1 MMQKL
6 VGTLSVLLLLLSLQ
20 LSAQTKYWVYLDKK
34 KVDSSRQYVSNTT
47 IANREMLGLPLAQGS
62 DAPVDQQYVDSLQR
76 MGLTVVN
83 RSKWLNAV
91 AVYAAPSQL
100 AMLEKRDFVKGLGP
114 VKVNICQAGI
124 DSGINSNSYRN
135 YAMEQMHAG
144 ILAERQ
150 LDGKGVVIGL
160 IDGNFYKA
168 DRNKGLTRVF
178 EEKKIRGTR
187 DFVDPGSPDFF
198 NNSRRPGDMHGHFV
212 LLHLAGFD
220 PEKQI
225 GFGPASGST
234 FYLARTEDPFRE
246 TRKEEDNWIAAL
258 EWLDSLG
265 VRLVNSSLGYSTDFD
280 DPKENHLPAD
290 MNGRT
295 TPLSKAAQ
303 MAIKEKGMIIV
314 SAAGTID
321 NENNWQ
327 VVSSPADAPDV
338 ITVGA
343 TDMYW
348 EKPSWSATGPDFNT
362 YLKPDVSCFSDKG
375 NSFSAPVITGL
386 VACLL
391 QETPGLKAP
400 QIKEILQRSAHLYP
414 HGNNY
419 MGQGV
424 PDIGKLLQLS
434 KAVNKNMSTAKV
446 IRAGSNEVQVD
457 APDQEKGNTAVLFH
471 KKDERMVL
479 QQELITAADGKF
491 TVKRGKDAARTT
503 ISIRDRV
510 TEIIW

>member
-1 MMQKL
+1 MEKFI
-6 VGTLSVLLLLLSLQ
+6 GSLSVLLLVVLSYS

-34 KVDSSRQYVSNTT
+34 KVDSSRQYVSNAA
-47 IANREMLGLPLAQGS
+47 IANRQMLGLPLIQAS
-62 DAPVDQQYVDSLQR
+62 DAPVDQQYIDSLQS
-76 MGLTVVN
+76 MGIMVVN
-83 RSKWLNAV
+83 RSRWLNAV
-91 AVYAAPSQL
+91 AVYAAPSQM
-100 AMLEKRDFVKGLGP
+100 AMIGKQDFVRGFGP
-114 VKVNICQAGI
+114 VKTDIYQAAA
-124 DSGINSNSYRN
+124 DSSINSSSYRN

-144 ILAERQ
+144 MLAEQQ

-160 IDGNFYKA
+160 IDGNFYRA

-178 EEKKIRGTR
+178 EEKKILGTR
-187 DFVDPGSPDFF
+187 DFVDPGSQDFF
-198 NNSRRPGDMHGHFV
+198 NSSRRPGDMHGHFV
-212 LLHLAGFD
+212 LLHVAGFD
-220 PEKQI
+220 PEKLI

-234 FYLARTEDPFRE
+234 FYLARTEDPFKE

-265 VRLVNSSLGYSTDFD
+265 VRLVNSSLGYNTDFD
-280 DPKENHLPAD
+280 DPKENHMPAE

-295 TPLSKAAQ
+295 TALSKAAE

-321 NENNWQ
+321 DKNNWQ
-327 VVSSPADAPDV
+327 VVSAPADAPDV

-348 EKPSWSATGPDFNT
+348 EKPSWSATGPDFNN

-386 VACLL
+386 IACLL
-391 QETPGLKAP
+391 QQHPNLRAS
-400 QIKEILQRSAHLYP
+400 QIKEMLQRSGHLYP
-414 HGNNY
+414 YGNNY
-419 MGQGV
+419 LGYGV
-424 PDIGKLLQLS
+424 PDIGRVLQLS
-434 KAVNKNMSTAKV
+434 NSKGKNAGAAKQV
-446 IRAGSNEVQVD
+446 RAHGNEVQLD

-471 KKDERMVL
+471 KKDERIVL

-503 ISIRDRV
+503 ISIRDKV

>member
-1 MMQKL
+1 MKKL
-6 VGTLSVLLLLLSLQ
+6 VGGLSVLLLLVLSCS

-34 KVDSSRQYVSNTT
+34 KVDSTRQYVSNAA
-47 IANREMLGLPLAQGS
+47 IVNRQMLGLPLIQDS
-62 DAPVDQQYVDSLQR
+62 DAPVDQQYVDSLQS
-76 MGLTVVN
+76 MGITVVN
-83 RSKWLNAV
+83 RSRWLNAV

-100 AMLEKRDFVKGLGP
+100 AMIGTRNFVKGLGP
-114 VKVNICQAGI
+114 VKTNIYQAAA
-124 DSGINSNSYRN
+124 DSNITSSGYRN

-144 ILAERQ
+144 ILAEQQ

-168 DRNKGLTRVF
+168 DKNKGLTRVF

-198 NNSRRPGDMHGHFV
+198 NSSRRPGDMHGHFV
-212 LLHLAGFD
+212 LLHVAGFD
-220 PEKQI
+220 PEKLI

-265 VRLVNSSLGYSTDFD
+265 VRLVNSSLGYNTDFD
-280 DPKENHLPAD
+280 DPKENHMPAE
-290 MNGRT
+290 MNGKT
-295 TPLSKAAQ
+295 TPLSKAAE
-303 MAIKEKGMIIV
+303 MAIREKGMIIV

-321 NENNWQ
+321 NKNNWQ
-327 VVSSPADAPDV
+327 VVSAPADAPDV

-348 EKPSWSATGPDFNT
+348 EKPSWSATGPDFNA

-386 VACLL
+386 IACLL
-391 QETPGLKAP
+391 QQNPKLKAS
-400 QIKEILQRSAHLYP
+400 QVKEILQRSGHLYP
-414 HGNNY
+414 YGNNY
-419 MGQGV
+419 MGYGV
-424 PDIGKLLQLS
+424 PDIGRMLQLAKS
-434 KAVNKNMSTAKV
+434 HGKNAATAKP
-446 IRAGSNEVQVD
+446 IKASGNEIQID

-471 KKDERMVL
+471 KKDEHIVL

-491 TVKRGKDAARTT
+491 TVKREKDAARTT
-503 ISIRDRV
+503 ISIRDKV